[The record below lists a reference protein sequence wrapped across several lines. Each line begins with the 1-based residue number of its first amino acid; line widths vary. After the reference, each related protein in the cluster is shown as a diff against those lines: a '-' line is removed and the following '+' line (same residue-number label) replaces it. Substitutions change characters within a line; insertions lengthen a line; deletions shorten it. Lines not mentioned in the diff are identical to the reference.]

1 MIQYGIDLGTTNS
14 AIAKFEKG
22 QVVVFK
28 NPVGQKDTLP
38 SVVAFRKG
46 RILVGEKA
54 REYLLR
60 APDHVAAAFKRKM
73 GTTERYVL
81 AGEEKTPVELSAFVI
96 KELKQFVHTGE
107 TPEAAVVTIPAS
119 FDTIQSNAT
128 KEAGYEA
135 GFEEIVLL
143 QEPIAA
149 SLAYA
154 NQDETDKFEEG
165 QWLVYDLG
173 GGTFDVALVRI
184 QDGEMKI
191 LDHEGDNF
199 LGGADFDKAI
209 VEQLIVPYLE
219 EEGEFENLLQEMRS
233 ASGKYNQLYHTLLIK
248 AEDAKLELSAM
259 PEVEIEF
266 ETLDDAGEEIDG
278 LFVLKRADFES
289 LLEPYLAK
297 TIMMMQAIMV
307 RNQLE
312 ASDVKFVLMV
322 GGSTYIPYVR
332 EQVAQRL
339 SVPVNTRI
347 DPTTAVAVGAAF
359 YAGTRPRRQTSTSS
373 NESESTG
380 QEAQIH
386 VKVAYQKATQEEKEY
401 FTALFE
407 GPIEGLFYRIIRTDG
422 GYDSGLK
429 PIEEQIKEYLPL
441 VKETFNQFELK
452 VYDDK
457 SRPILTD
464 APPIGITQGRYSVVG
479 QPLPNDICLEIDD
492 VENGTTVL
500 DVMFEKNSVLPVKRT
515 ILKQMTRTIAKGS
528 DDRLTIT
535 IVEGPGTALPAA
547 NQAIGFITISG
558 KDLTRDLVRG
568 SDVEIT
574 LEMTESRDL
583 SINAYLMMTD
593 QEFEDVFTPSARRVN
608 LARLID
614 ELMALAESVR
624 GEIKEA
630 EEQGNYENAQKM
642 VDLEFDILELADKAK
657 KMTEDD
663 VTDDKFQIEDLKR
676 KIAQQVDEL
685 TKDKFIIRVKNEYFE
700 VKRNIEQVLEHYEPT
715 EKDQSDYDSLID
727 QEKSTL
733 ATNSSLK
740 IREYIDQILR
750 LSWRIRWNNPKFLRG
765 FFQSLVFGMYGPFT
779 DPNRAEEIIARGRKA
794 MEEENDDKLRI
805 CINQLCELLP
815 PGQQRQV
822 GFGGTGIG

>member
-1 MIQYGIDLGTTNS
+1 MINFGIDLGTTNS

-22 QVVVFK
+22 QVVMFR

-38 SVVAFRKG
+38 SFVAFRKN
-46 RILVGEKA
+46 RIIVGDKA
-54 REYLLR
+54 REFLLR
-60 APDHVAAAFKRKM
+60 APDQVAGAFKRKM
-73 GTTERYVL
+73 GTTETYML
-81 AGEEKTPVELSAFVI
+81 AGEEKNPVELSAYVL
-96 KELKQFVHTGE
+96 KELKNFIHTGE
-107 TPEAAVVTIPAS
+107 HPEAVVITIPAS

-135 GFEEIVLL
+135 GFEEVVLL

-173 GGTFDVALVRI
+173 GGTFDVALIRI
-184 QDGEMKI
+184 QDGEMKV

-209 VEQLIVPYLE
+209 VEQLLIPYLE
-219 EEGEFENLLQEMRS
+219 EEGSFENLLQNMRS
-233 ASGKYNQLYHTLLIK
+233 AEGSYNQLYHTLILK
-248 AEDAKLELSAM
+248 AEDAKLQLSSQPTA
-259 PEVEIEF
+259 EIEF
-266 ETLDDAGEEIDG
+266 ETTDDSGAMIDG
-278 LFVLKRADFES
+278 LFVLERTAFEEI
-289 LLEPYLAK
+289 LEPYLAK
-297 TIMMMQAIMV
+297 TVDMMQSIID
-307 RNQLE
+307 RNELQAGEL
-312 ASDVKFVLMV
+312 KFVLMV
-322 GGSTYIPYVR
+322 GGSTYIPFVR
-332 EQVAQRL
+332 EEVAKRL
-339 SVPVNTRI
+339 SIAVNTRI

-359 YAGTRPRRQTSTSS
+359 YAGTRSRRQA
-373 NESESTG
+373 SEADR
-380 QEAQIH
+380 QLEANVDLRI
-386 VKVAYQKATQEEKEY
+386 KVAYQKATQEDKEY

-407 GPIEGLFYRIIRTDG
+407 GEIEGLYYRILRTDG

-429 PIEEQIKEYLPL
+429 PVEEQIKEYLPL
-441 VKETFNQFELK
+441 VKGTFNQFELK
-452 VYDDK
+452 VFDDK
-457 SRPILTD
+457 NRPIVTN
-464 APPIGITQGRYSVVG
+464 APEIGITQGRYSVVG

-500 DVMFEKNSVLPVKRT
+500 DVMFTKNSVLPTKRT

-528 DDRLTIT
+528 EDRLTIT

-547 NQAIGFITISG
+547 NQAIGFISISG
-558 KDLTRDLVRG
+558 KDLSRDLVRG

-574 LEMTESRDL
+574 LEMSESRDL

-593 QEFEDVFTPSARRVN
+593 QEFEDVFTPSSRRVN
-608 LARLID
+608 IPRLID
-614 ELMALAESVR
+614 ELMSLAESVR
-624 GEIKEA
+624 KEIKEA
-630 EEQGNYENAQKM
+630 EDQGNYENAQKM
-642 VDLEFDILELADKAK
+642 VDLEYDILDLADKAK
-657 KMTEDD
+657 KMAEDD

-700 VKRNIEQVLEHYEPT
+700 VKRNMEQVLEHYEPS
-715 EKDQSDYDSLID
+715 EKDQEDYHELMG
-727 QEKSTL
+727 QEKPTL

-740 IREYIDQILR
+740 IREYMDQMLR
-750 LSWRIRWNNPKFLRG
+750 LSWRIRWNNTKFLRG
-765 FFQSLVFGMYGPFT
+765 FFQSLVFGLYGPFT
-779 DPNRAEEIIARGRKA
+779 DPNKAEEIIERGRKA
-794 MEEENDDKLRI
+794 MEEQNDDKLRI

-815 PGQQRQV
+815 PGKQKQV